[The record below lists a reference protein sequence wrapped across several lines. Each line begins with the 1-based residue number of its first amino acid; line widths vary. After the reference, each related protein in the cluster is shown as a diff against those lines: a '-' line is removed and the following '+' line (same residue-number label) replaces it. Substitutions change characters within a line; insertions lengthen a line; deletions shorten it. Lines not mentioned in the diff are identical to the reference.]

1 MQGGMHIP
9 ARIAGASEA
18 GVPCGGR
25 TRVVDD
31 GCRAHLPPRGRA
43 RAAPWRRAR
52 PRTRAALP

>member
-18 GVPCGGR
+18 GVPHDGR
-25 TRVVDD
+25 TRVDDD
-31 GCRAHLPPRGRA
+31 GCRAHLPPRGCA
-43 RAAPWRRAR
+43 HPAPWRRAR